1 MGVKGVFVGF
11 GTGVVAFDCGALGIA
26 LSALLG
32 VGAGAGVGVA
42 FGTGVDGGLTSG
54 SGFGFILVIKNDSF
68 APVPLGSHSM
78 KLYEG
83 K

>member
-1 MGVKGVFVGF
+1 
-11 GTGVVAFDCGALGIA
+11 
-26 LSALLG
+26 
-32 VGAGAGVGVA
+32 
-42 FGTGVDGGLTSG
+42 LTTD
-54 SGFGFILVIKNDSF
+54 SGFGFILVMRNDSF